1 MVRFCLLVALLFS
14 LSPQGKAAERIMPGE
29 PLYPRLHIHVDR
41 EGTQTFEEVRKDAA
55 FQEGSPILG
64 FQDLTLW
71 VRMEIENPEAQPQDI
86 VLEDQ
91 WSLTDFIDI
100 HQIKPDGSHVHLVR
114 GHKAPA
120 FPGQRLH
127 RYPYASLVLE
137 PGVHTFYVQYR
148 SHDIVGSRLALW
160 HEMDFHLYALV
171 SQLAYGLLLGCIVVM
186 SLYNFFLYLSLRI
199 LAYLYYSGYSLAF
212 FMFQLCFSGFFA
224 QITGQ
229 YRWWLDEGTIFFA
242 MFTMIGIVFFT
253 QSFLQLKTRS
263 RLLYH
268 GGWPAA
274 SLGIAAFSLTF
285 FDFQSAAMAVI
296 TANLVTAL
304 WIIIC
309 AMYTS
314 WKRVPEGIVYL
325 VAWGIFVVGD
335 VTTILYYVGLARPGL
350 FTQWGMVV
358 GSVTEVV
365 ILSFGLANSVH
376 RMRQE
381 MNKAK
386 EQLNLELAQSLTRV
400 EAQVQSQTRDI
411 RLILQNIQQGIF
423 TIEGE
428 KLLIRE
434 EHSAALLPMLG
445 ESSVSG
451 RSFTEVILKRL
462 DLDADQRSQI
472 ASALVSMQSEDAI
485 SFDLNAH
492 VLPRE
497 IHLLRSEDDRR
508 ILELNWEPMVN
519 EASQVERILVTLRD
533 VTLDR
538 ELQAKTRDQSEEIM
552 IISAIVQG
560 DPRLFGMFLKASRGA
575 LLKAFEYARREG
587 GGQDM
592 QQDIHRIL
600 HTLKGNARTEKL
612 QNMARIIHECEEK
625 FHSGNLDVDDLKL
638 IENELRRY
646 QKIFD
651 RYFAVHFNLDAVNI
665 LRDDLLALNEFLKK
679 ENFEKQAALVRGWLQ
694 KSLFS
699 LNQLQ
704 SRMKEDIAR
713 LATELGKEPCMLHC
727 RFENVYVNHE
737 IFEALTD
744 VCGHLL
750 RNSLDHGLET
760 AGERMQAGKT
770 PYGHIQIN
778 FVNGSDPCITW
789 RDDGRG
795 LDLQKILTKAQERG
809 LDAGHSLDSMD
820 AEFCQSILTASGF
833 TTRRE
838 ASLISGRGVGLDAVQ
853 HRLLNMGGRLELRFT
868 EERSNYFQSFE
879 FILWLPKK
887 SLRTTETLTR
897 IPLAS

>member
-1 MVRFCLLVALLFS
+1 
-14 LSPQGKAAERIMPGE
+14 MPGE
-29 PLYPRLHIHVDR
+29 PLYPRLHIHVDPD
-41 EGTQTFEEVRKDAA
+41 GAQTFEGVRESES
-55 FQEGSPILG
+55 FQEGSSILG

-71 VRMEIENPEAQPQDI
+71 VRMEIENPGSQPMDI

-91 WSLTDFIDI
+91 WSLTDHLNI
-100 HQIKPDGSHVHLVR
+100 HQIKPDGRHVHLMR
-114 GHKAPA
+114 GHKAPS
-120 FPGQRLH
+120 FSGQRLH

-160 HEMDFHLYALV
+160 REVDFHLYALI
-171 SQLAYGLLLGCIVVM
+171 SQLTYGLLLGCIVVM

-199 LAYLYYSGYSLAF
+199 QAYLYYAGYSLAF

-224 QITGQ
+224 QITGH
-229 YRWWLDEGTIFFA
+229 YEWWIDEGTIFFA
-242 MFTMIGIVFFT
+242 MFTMIGIVLFT

-274 SLGIAAFSLTF
+274 SLGIAAFVLTF
-285 FDFQSAAMAVI
+285 FDFQSAALAVI
-296 TANLVTAL
+296 AANLVTAL

-314 WKRVPEGIVYL
+314 WKRVPEGFVYL

-335 VTTILYYVGLARPGL
+335 VTTILYYVGFARPSL
-350 FTQWGMVV
+350 LTQWGMVV

-365 ILSFGLANSVH
+365 MLSFGLANSVH

-381 MNKAK
+381 MNTTK
-386 EQLNLELAQSLTRV
+386 EQLNRELAQNLTRV
-400 EAQVQSQTRDI
+400 EAQVQSKTRDI

-428 KLLIRE
+428 KLLIHE

-445 ESSVSG
+445 ETSVSG
-451 RSFTEVILKRL
+451 RSFADVFLKRL

-472 ASALVSMQSEDAI
+472 ASALISMQSEDAI

-497 IHLLRSEDDRR
+497 IHLLRSADDKR
-508 ILELNWEPMVN
+508 ILELNWEPLVN
-519 EASQVERILVTLRD
+519 ESSQVERILVTLRD

-538 ELQAKTRDQSEEIM
+538 ELQARTRDQSEEIM
-552 IISAIVQG
+552 IISTIVQG
-560 DPRLFGMFLKASRGA
+560 DPRLFGMFLKASRIA
-575 LLKAFEYARREG
+575 LLRAFEFTRRENHS
-587 GGQDM
+587 QES
-592 QQDIHRIL
+592 QQDLHRIL

-612 QNMARIIHECEEK
+612 QNLARIIHECEEK
-625 FHSGNLDVDDLKL
+625 FQNGKLDADDLKL

-646 QKIFD
+646 QRIFD
-651 RYFAVHFNLDAVNI
+651 RYFAAHFNLDAVNI
-665 LRDDLLALNEFLKK
+665 PRDELLSLNEFLKK
-679 ENFEKQAALVRGWLQ
+679 ENFEKQSALVRGWLQ

-704 SRMKEDIAR
+704 LRMKEDIAR
-713 LATELGKEPCMLHC
+713 LSAELGKEPCMLHC
-727 RFENVYVNHE
+727 RFENIYVNHE

-760 AGERMQAGKT
+760 AEERAQAGKT
-770 PYGHIQIN
+770 PYGHIQIV
-778 FVNGSDPCITW
+778 FINGSDPCITW

-795 LDLQKILTKAQERG
+795 LDLEKILKKAQELG
-809 LDAGHSLDSMD
+809 LDAGRRLDSMD
-820 AEFCQSILTASGF
+820 ADFCQRILTASGF

-853 HRLLNMGGRLELRFT
+853 HRLQRMGGRLELRFT
-868 EERSNYFQSFE
+868 EDRVAHFQSFE

-887 SLRTTETLTR
+887 SLRTTETL
-897 IPLAS
+897 ASLPRAS